1 MSAQPS
7 PITSTFIATATINHP
22 DTTTG
27 GQLQETV
34 DVNIDVGVDIG
45 ADAELGSEFDPGNEN
60 AVSLVAV
67 LCGLVPCMPNSINNI
82 RLVNQS
88 SDSVDE
94 NSDKVFD
101 PFYHPSSSSSSGPP
115 PKSTSKDYDSDS
127 EDSFENSPMNAAND
141 DGGKELTTD
150 KSHSP
155 NVARN
160 AAIGA
165 SVGLV
170 VLVLF
175 ILYVVRR
182 RNKRRRRLMLGEGDD
197 LSTHSNG
204 STAALPV
211 AHMPGGGGFANRL
224 SAHRPSADHPTSAA
238 TLSPFA
244 SPLPP
249 TAASRASAGPEMVQ
263 LPMPSRARS
272 AADVGRRRRRPP
284 PPPPPPTLGRSENPH
299 AAASAAGAGDNRT
312 HYADQYPPQPPPT
325 LARRASL
332 ALDSGRQRAATFSEI
347 SGDELPPYIDPIEE
361 AMTSAAH
368 RPDEGEGG
376 EGGGGIRAPSHHHHH
391 TNNHNRDPQRPNP
404 PPYYAIDLS
413 R

>member
-27 GQLQETV
+27 GELHETV
-34 DVNIDVGVDIG
+34 DVDFDVNIDVN
-45 ADAELGSEFDPGNEN
+45 AELGSEFDSENEN

-67 LCGLVPCMPNSINNI
+67 LCGLVPCMPNSVNNI

-101 PFYHPSSSSSSGPP
+101 PFYHPSSSSPSVPP
-115 PKSTSKDYDSDS
+115 PKSTSKEYDSDS

-141 DGGKELTTD
+141 DDGKELTTD
-150 KSHSP
+150 KRHPP

-204 STAALPV
+204 STVALPV
-211 AHMPGGGGFANRL
+211 AHMPGVGGIANRL

-249 TAASRASAGPEMVQ
+249 TAASRAGAGPEMVQ

-272 AADVGRRRRRPP
+272 AAAVGRRRRPP
-284 PPPPPPTLGRSENPH
+284 PPPPTLGGIENSRGS
-299 AAASAAGAGDNRT
+299 AAAAAAAAAGDNRT

-361 AMTSAAH
+361 AMSSAIH
-368 RPDEGEGG
+368 RSDEGEGG
-376 EGGGGIRAPSHHHHH
+376 EGGGGIRAPSHHHHI
-391 TNNHNRDPQRPNP
+391 NNHNRDPQRPNP
-404 PPYYAIDLS
+404 PPYHAIDLP